1 MSRLIISI
9 NPRLAVC
16 AFIKLVKTPFFG
28 FLDRASTAVL
38 LSASFFQDARGV
50 PLDLLLLRQT
60 SEALCCAH
68 LYKVRA
74 HAFERVSVLCG
85 SWCGR
90 KSWRDS
96 DRDAALRITHL
107 SFVTGNKAPFR
118 MGFEPMYAGFQPA
131 AIPLSYL

>member
-28 FLDRASTAVL
+28 FQDRASKAVL
-38 LSASFFQDARGV
+38 LSASFCQDARGD

-60 SEALCCAH
+60 SEAGLLYAH

-74 HAFERVSVLCG
+74 HAFERVS
-85 SWCGR
+85 
-90 KSWRDS
+90 
-96 DRDAALRITHL
+96 I
-107 SFVTGNKAPFR
+107 R
-118 MGFEPMYAGFQPA
+118 MRELVWMEELAG
-131 AIPLSYL
+131 L